1 MRIGVFDSGVGGK
14 SVARAI
20 EKAFPEH
27 QIEYV
32 NDKQH
37 VPYGTKSPDE
47 IAVFVIPILQDL
59 ATRCGIIVIAC
70 NTVTTTLIAKLREVI
85 PVQLI
90 GIEPM
95 IKPASAQT
103 KSKVIAVCAT
113 PTTLQSPRYAWLKET
128 YAKNIKVI
136 EPDCSD
142 WAYMIESDNLN
153 RKTIENRINA
163 VCQAG
168 ADVIVLGCTHFH
180 WIEQLINQ
188 IADGRAVVI
197 QPEQA
202 IIARLRDLLAEQ
214 KQPA

>member
-1 MRIGVFDSGVGGK
+1 MTIGVFDSGIGGK
-14 SVARAI
+14 SVARVI

-27 QIEYV
+27 RIEYV
-32 NDKQH
+32 NDKKH
-37 VPYGTKSPDE
+37 VPYGNKLPDE
-47 IAVFVIPILQDL
+47 IAGFVIPILQDL

-70 NTVTTTLIAKLREVI
+70 NTVTTTLISKLREVI
-85 PVQLI
+85 PVPLI

-95 IKPASAQT
+95 IKPAAAQT
-103 KSKVIAVCAT
+103 KSKIIAVCAT

-128 YAKNIKVI
+128 YARSIKVI

-142 WAYMIESDNLN
+142 WAYMIESNNLN
-153 RKTIENRINA
+153 RKAIEDRINA
-163 VCQAG
+163 TCQAG

-180 WIEQLINQ
+180 WIEKLINQ

-202 IIARLRDLLAEQ
+202 IVARLRDLLAEQ